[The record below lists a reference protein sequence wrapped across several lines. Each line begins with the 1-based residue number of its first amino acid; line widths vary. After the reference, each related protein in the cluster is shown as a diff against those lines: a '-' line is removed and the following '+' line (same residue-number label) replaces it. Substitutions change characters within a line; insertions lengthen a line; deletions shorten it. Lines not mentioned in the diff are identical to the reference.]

1 MALVNILQLRSSVG
15 FYGAE
20 NVIIEI
26 AKSISGSPYKSLI
39 GILENSH
46 NPHTELA
53 AVAQK
58 YNLVSQVFQCD
69 GRFSKRTTKT
79 LRQFLFKQDIK
90 ILHTHD
96 YKADFYASLA
106 TFNSD
111 IKRVATIHPWLGVDH
126 QITAKFYATLDKQ
139 ILRSFHRLVAISTE
153 MHAQLVQ
160 YGLPI
165 SKLVTIENGIDLCR
179 FTLNINKNEARKQF
193 RLPLGTTVIG
203 TIGRL
208 SEEKGHALLLRAAQ
222 LLVADFPDL
231 TIMILGDGPLRQ
243 QLSKEVEALNLQKHV
258 VFTGVCSDI
267 PKALTAMDIFA
278 LPSFTEGLP
287 MTLLEAMAARKP
299 IVASA
304 VGSIPRLIR
313 NQENGLTVQPHDAQ
327 ALYEALA
334 YLIRQPAH
342 ASRFASKAQTDV
354 QLFSAAG
361 MGKKYIK
368 LYDELLQS

>member
-1 MALVNILQLRSSVG
+1 MALANILQLRSSVG

-26 AKSISGSPYKSLI
+26 AKSISGSPYKSTI

-53 AVAQK
+53 AIAQK

-69 GRFSKRTTKT
+69 GRFSTRTAKT
-79 LRQFLFKQDIK
+79 LRHFLFKHDIK

-96 YKADFYASLA
+96 YKADFYARLA
-106 TFNSD
+106 TFNSN
-111 IKRVATIHPWLGVDH
+111 IKRVATIHPWLGVDQ
-126 QITAKFYATLDKQ
+126 QITAKFYAALDKQ
-139 ILRSFHRLVAISTE
+139 VLRSFHRLVAISTE

-160 YGLPI
+160 DGLPI
-165 SKLVTIENGIDLCR
+165 SKLITIENGIDLCR
-179 FTLNINKNEARKQF
+179 FTLNINQNEARQQL

-231 TIMILGDGPLRQ
+231 TIMVLGDGPLRQ

-334 YLIRQPAH
+334 YLIRQPGH
-342 ASRFASKAQTDV
+342 ASRFASQAQADA